1 MKILSLLFLFFLVPT
16 TSSGAEP
23 KKEET
28 LEPVVVTATRL
39 KDVEEE
45 IFKIPGK
52 VVVITKDDIEKLG
65 AKTIQEVLQYQ
76 TGVVLYDQIG
86 NEFQSTFDLRGF
98 NGQPVPATTVF
109 VDGVRVNEPDF
120 NTVNFD
126 FIPIEEVEKIEILYG
141 PGTVFGRNSLA
152 GVLNITMKRGI
163 KEKPSFGGEIA
174 GGSYRRQ
181 KYAFTSD
188 IPLPLADLKYVFG
201 VTRELSNG
209 YRQDSAG
216 RITRIYNKL
225 GYSNE
230 SGTDISLSY
239 THVDDLLKQAGSIT
253 KPQLDRNRR
262 DNATPGDFKE
272 SAYNLTSLNLRQ
284 KLPVGFSLAMN
295 AFYRDNNTDSFV
307 VGLTSVSDA
316 RLGYDQWGGTIQ
328 LSHDRV
334 FSRRNSFNLGIE
346 YGHNHFSNR
355 TDGSFSGFPFTSNNS
370 AKEDVVGIYFLD
382 TLDIF
387 ETLSITGG
395 LRYDWDRIDF
405 TDRVTRAFSFLE
417 TFNQV
422 SPRAGIVYNPLPG
435 LGFYFNYAEG
445 FRTPTVAEFPAS
457 NPPNFA
463 PVVVDLD
470 PVRSRSF
477 EVGMRGKLSH
487 WLEGSAAFFYMPV
500 RDEILFVVID
510 PSTFSGRNVNISRTL
525 RRGIEITLKGR
536 YEKLADGF
544 LNYSYTK
551 STFETDVLLFSGQ
564 VRKGDQF
571 PLVPNHRV
579 GVGVNLYPMNSLTV
593 SLFGNYV
600 GTQYLLNDEPNQ
612 FKKLDDYFVLN
623 GKVSYSWKQFTAYIT
638 ANNITNQKFSTFGII
653 GGFPA
658 QPFLVPFPTT
668 TVFAGLTF
676 RYN

>member
-1 MKILSLLFLFFLVPT
+1 MKILSVIFLLFFLPI

-23 KKEET
+23 KQEET

-39 KDVEEE
+39 KDIEEK
-45 IFKIPGK
+45 ISRIPGK

-76 TGVVLYDQIG
+76 TGVVLYNQIG

-126 FIPIEEVEKIEILYG
+126 FIPIEDVEKIEILYG

-152 GVLNITMKRGI
+152 GVLNITMKRGV
-163 KEKPSFGGEIA
+163 KEKPSFSGEVA
-174 GGSYRRQ
+174 GGSYHRQ
-181 KYAFTSD
+181 KYSFTSD
-188 IPLPLADLKYVFG
+188 LPLPLPNLKNVFS
-201 VTRELSNG
+201 VTRELSDG
-209 YRQDSAG
+209 YRQNSAG

-225 GYSNE
+225 GYTNE

-239 THVDDLLKQAGSIT
+239 THVDDFLKQAGSLT
-253 KPQLDRNRR
+253 KSQLSRNRR

-272 SAYNLTSLNLRQ
+272 SLYDLTSLNLRQ
-284 KLPVGFSLAMN
+284 KLPADFSLAMN
-295 AFYRDNNTDSFV
+295 AFYRGNNTDSFV
-307 VGLTSVSDA
+307 VGLTSVSDS
-316 RLGYDQWGGTIQ
+316 RSDYDQWGGTIQ

-346 YGHNHFSNR
+346 YGRNHFSNR
-355 TDGSFSGFPFTSNNS
+355 TDGSFSGFPFTSNTS
-370 AKEDVVGIYFLD
+370 TKEDVVGIYFLD
-382 TLDIF
+382 TLDLL
-387 ETLSITGG
+387 ETLSVTGG
-395 LRYDWDRIDF
+395 FRYDWDRIDF
-405 TDRVTRAFSFLE
+405 TDRVTRAFSFRE

-422 SPRAGIVYNPLPG
+422 SPRAGIVYNPLPS

-445 FRTPTVAEFPAS
+445 FRTPTVAEFPAF

-477 EVGMRGKLSH
+477 EVGMRGNLSPR
-487 WLEGSAAFFYMPV
+487 LEGSVAFFYMPV

-510 PSTFSGRNVNISRTL
+510 PSTFAGRNVNISRSL
-525 RRGIEITLKGR
+525 RRGIEVTLKGR
-536 YEKLADGF
+536 YGTWIDGF
-544 LNYSYTK
+544 LNYTYTK

-571 PLVPNHRV
+571 PLVPNNRV
-579 GVGVNLYPMNSLTV
+579 GVGLSLHPTKRLTV
-593 SLFGNYV
+593 SLFGDYV
-600 GTQYLLNDEPNQ
+600 GKQFLLNDEPNQ

-623 GKVSYSWKQFTAYIT
+623 GKVSYNWKDFTAYIT
-638 ANNITNQKFSTFGII
+638 ANNLTNQKFSTFGIV

-658 QPFLVPFPTT
+658 QPFLIPFPTT
-668 TVFAGLTF
+668 TVFAGLKI

>member
-45 IFKIPGK
+45 ISKIPGK

-126 FIPIEEVEKIEILYG
+126 FIPIEDVEKIEILYG

-201 VTRELSNG
+201 VTRELSDG
-209 YRQDSAG
+209 YRQGSGG
-216 RITRIYNKL
+216 RITRIFNKL

-239 THVDDLLKQAGSIT
+239 THVDDLLKQAGSLT
-253 KPQLDRNRR
+253 KLQLDRNRR
-262 DNATPGDFKE
+262 NNATPGDFKE
-272 SAYNLTSLNLRQ
+272 SAYNLAALNLRQ

-316 RLGYDQWGGTIQ
+316 RLRYDQWGGTIQ

-395 LRYDWDRIDF
+395 FRYDWDRIDF

-435 LGFYFNYAEG
+435 LGFYFNYSEG
-445 FRTPTVAEFPAS
+445 FRTPTVAEFPAF
-457 NPPNFA
+457 NPPNFT

-477 EVGMRGKLSH
+477 EVGTRGKLSH

-500 RDEILFVVID
+500 RDEILFVVTD
-510 PSTFSGRNVNISRTL
+510 PSTFSGRNVNISRSL
-525 RRGIEITLKGR
+525 RKGIEITLKGR
-536 YEKLADGF
+536 YGKLADAF
-544 LNYSYTK
+544 INYTYTK

-579 GVGVNLYPMNSLTV
+579 GVGVNFYPMNSLTV